1 MLNNLQGETNM
12 NTSTISCHCG
22 AVKIRL
28 KGDPVAQLYCHCHD
42 CQRIAAGAYVPYA
55 VYPADAV
62 EVIEGKTMTWA
73 LKTNP
78 RTRCANCGTLL
89 FGQPVGMG
97 VRGTISHLLPPGT
110 FKPQFHIHCQ
120 DAMNPVTDN
129 LPHFKA
135 FPAAFGGTDEKVD
148 W

>member
-1 MLNNLQGETNM
+1 MEQ
-12 NTSTISCHCG
+12 TINCHCG
-22 AVKIRL
+22 AVKVRL
-28 KGDPVAQLYCHCHD
+28 TGEPAVHLYCHCED
-42 CQRIAAGAYVPYA
+42 CQRIAAGAYVPYV

-73 LKTNP
+73 LKNNP

-97 VRGTISHLLPPGT
+97 VRGIIAHLMPPGT
-110 FKPQFHIHCQ
+110 FKPQMHIQCQ
-120 DAMNPVTDN
+120 DAMIPVSDS
-129 LPHFKA
+129 LPHFKG
-135 FPAAFGGTDEKVD
+135 FPAAFGGSDDKVA